1 MNEKDFEA
9 DTNAR
14 VQYRTAM
21 LMREQLAKEK
31 REKRKKVNMNH
42 KTAVIKVK
50 IKCRTNSHT

>member
-42 KTAVIKVK
+42 KNCSYLGK
-50 IKCRTNSHT
+50 N

>member
-31 REKRKKVNMNH
+31 REKRKKVNRNH
-42 KTAVIKVK
+42 KN
-50 IKCRTNSHT
+50 CSY